1 MSRKDEILEAVISK
15 FQDEGFSTNLTISQ
29 IAKKVDIGK
38 STIYEYFKTKDDVFK
53 EALIKIAKEGI
64 EDVSNIENIEALN
77 FEEAFKAQFSKIL
90 EVSDKSK
97 VVYQLFLKDFV
108 HRMPSSIREEL
119 RGQMDEAREIIEKR
133 FILIFIKGVGE
144 KLINIEPNP
153 TSNIVFSS
161 LIVGAIIRYSNSGT
175 DIELDDFVNKIY
187 ETVIKLGN

>member
-15 FQDEGFSTNLTISQ
+15 FQDEGFSTDLTISQ
-29 IAKKVDIGK
+29 IAHKVDIGK

-53 EALIKIAKEGI
+53 EALLKISKESI
-64 EDVSNIENIEALN
+64 EEVLNIENIEDLN

-90 EVSDKSK
+90 EVSYNSK
-97 VVYQLFLKDFV
+97 VAYQLFSKDFI

-119 RGQMDEAREIIEKR
+119 IAQMEETRVIIEKR

-144 KLINIEPNP
+144 KLINIEANP

-161 LIVGAIIRYSNSGT
+161 LIVGAIIRYSNSGI
-175 DIELDDFVNKIY
+175 DVELDDFVDRIY